1 MAAQSTGD
9 NDHILVDKKDGVLT
23 ITFNRAAQ
31 GNAIRLEMYGKIAS
45 ALTSAA
51 TDDDVE
57 VVIITGK
64 GKFFSTGADVSE
76 AAERVMKGEG
86 LDELEPSFRKYPV
99 ALTTAMIEFPKVL
112 VAAVNGPVIGY
123 PAAQLGL
130 YDLVFVSDT
139 ATYQIPLLH
148 LGLAPEGCAS
158 FTLQR
163 TVGRALAN
171 DLLITGRTLS
181 ASEMVASG
189 ITSRIFPQATFHQD
203 VLAVVSA
210 GCSASAPS
218 SLLASKRLIQGS
230 YRDRIIDQNEKETLQ
245 LIKQFASGEPMDRFA
260 KKFMEIRKAAK
271 KDGSKPASKL

>member
-1 MAAQSTGD
+1 MTSAAEGD
-9 NDHILVDKKDGVLT
+9 DFVLVEKKDGVMT
-23 ITFNRAAQ
+23 ITLNRAAQ
-31 GNAIRLEMYGKIAS
+31 GNAIRVAMYGSIAD
-45 ALTSAA
+45 ALIKAA
-51 TDDDVE
+51 KDDDVE

-99 ALTTAMIEFPKVL
+99 ALTKAMIEFPKVL

-130 YDLVFVSDT
+130 YDLVFVSDA
-139 ATYQIPLLH
+139 ATYQVPLLH

-181 ASEMVASG
+181 ANEMVAFG
-189 ITSRIFPQATFHQD
+189 IASRVFPAATFHED
-203 VLAVVSA
+203 VLHAVTA
-210 GCSASAPS
+210 GCSACAS
-218 SLLASKRLIQGS
+218 SSMLASKRLLLATYQERMS
-230 YRDRIIDQNEKETLQ
+230 QQNEKETIQ
-245 LIKQFASGEPMDRFA
+245 LIKQFQSGEPMDRFA
-260 KKFMEIRKAAK
+260 KKFMEMRKAAK
-271 KDGSKPASKL
+271 AAGKAPGSKL